1 MKSEKQIVISEVQE
15 QMAVGQN
22 TAGHDDGGL
31 LINEDSNMRSDH
43 PEETAGRD
51 VNITTP
57 QQPLE
62 RDREAGSSSLNK
74 TTGSVEPVET
84 ESTRKIRLKLA
95 QDNLKTLSERKK
107 PSPESMEAGTE
118 VSKKKITEFDY
129 DSEGSEDSA
138 EYDKQVAEIM
148 KKIDILGKQT
158 EPEISPQREP
168 EISQTTLQRIA
179 NAARLPLMVK
189 AAFGLVGNSSPSKK
203 EIAET
208 SAPAFTPHSNDSGGS
223 TSSRFKTVFSRRKG
237 VVTVDPSQNSPLDS
251 AKGALNFS
259 DNADRAIKTDATKL
273 PSDETKLPQDD
284 LTNESDSETNL
295 SFEQQRSE
303 PLPTPPKTPIFP
315 VNEQDKASDLR
326 EELDNKAPSRSS
338 VRGDSDQRK
347 TPMSYDGDDTSECVT
362 FIEKS
367 PTTAPDPLLTAFMP
381 LILPQNEQDK
391 ASDLIGELDNEVT
404 SKSSVRGD
412 SDQRKIPMS
421 YDGGDDTSH
430 DISAHDKSEEIIVP
444 DPTAASDPVNTERM
458 ALHSVQ
464 EGKDL
469 DKEDLDLPIM
479 NPFDQT
485 RNLTNTQDRTMPT
498 DTDINHPLG
507 SFAIREESE
516 AEKSEVEDLGDKGR
530 RFSLDSV
537 ASESSQAGEG
547 LSEIREIKPNNNAV
561 IQEPDLH
568 LQIIKQQLKALEVA
582 QGIQLQMME
591 KLNEIQ
597 AENQLLKNQV
607 GSPSDK
613 PNASFCPS
621 CFTGMKEKIF
631 GKASSAPSAPSL

>member
-347 TPMSYDGDDTSECVT
+347 
-362 FIEKS
+362 
-367 PTTAPDPLLTAFMP
+367 
-381 LILPQNEQDK
+381 
-391 ASDLIGELDNEVT
+391 
-404 SKSSVRGD
+404 
-412 SDQRKIPMS
+412 IPMS